1 MTSNERE
8 PLAQRIEREF
18 AQAEAARRVHGTWDL
33 VAGPCG
39 IKGDE
44 EPADSDLSLV
54 NRTLTLY
61 YEARF
66 FFVDDPRQRVNPTP
80 LGAATTA
87 DRSDDNLRNLAY
99 KLIREDPT
107 GLSVDLAEKKLVVVD
122 VGLHKDSGGLGASI
136 PDETLILLRPA

>member
-18 AQAEAARRVHGTWDL
+18 AQDNRLPL
-33 VAGPCG
+33 V
-39 IKGDE
+39 D
-44 EPADSDLSLV
+44 
-54 NRTLTLY
+54 RTAVTLL

-66 FFVDDPRQRVNPTP
+66 FFVDDPEQRADPTP
-80 LGAATTA
+80 LGSATTA

-99 KLIREDPT
+99 KLICEDPT

-122 VGLHKDSGGLGASI
+122 VGLHKDSGGLGASY
-136 PDETLILLRPA
+136 PDETVILLRPA